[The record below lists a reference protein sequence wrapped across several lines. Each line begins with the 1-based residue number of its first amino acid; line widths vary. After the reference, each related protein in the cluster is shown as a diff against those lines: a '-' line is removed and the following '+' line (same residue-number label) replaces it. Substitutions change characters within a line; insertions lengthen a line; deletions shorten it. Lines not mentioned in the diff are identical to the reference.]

1 MRKDRRLKGYCW
13 LMYGVRLTQS
23 EAKHVIR
30 QVEESRGYCC
40 DYFTDADV
48 NSVQQILATRHP
60 RIALLSNWEMRRD
73 IVAVRKNE
81 KQKQKRRSLYATQS
95 LFPEFEMEVHQ

>member
-1 MRKDRRLKGYCW
+1 M
-13 LMYGVRLTQS
+13 
-23 EAKHVIR
+23 
-30 QVEESRGYCC
+30 
-40 DYFTDADV
+40 

-73 IVAVRKNE
+73 IVAVRKNK

-95 LFPEFEMEVHQ
+95 LFPNSKWRCTNEP